1 MIDKK
6 RNIEFG
12 IVLSLAI
19 LVIAYICKQN
29 WTQWTIVTLV
39 RT

>member
-19 LVIAYICKQN
+19 LVIAYICKHN
-29 WTQWTIVTLV
+29 GP
-39 RT
+39 